1 MRRQFVGLREC
12 NDDRSVGRKHR
23 MQWFYAKTDPSLGSI
38 WNKRPTSCLYHFTAG
53 RKTGSGDSS
62 TNQHDELGPQDGRFV
77 DRFPIFLDRLLPLR
91 RVVIGE
97 ETGSTKAGDSQLSLI
112 NQGLRFFDP

>member
-1 MRRQFVGLREC
+1 MQRLYSYANTPLDSVWHKIRDSPC
-12 NDDRSVGRKHR
+12 NHVATGGKTRSR
-23 MQWFYAKTDPSLGSI
+23 
-38 WNKRPTSCLYHFTAG
+38 N
-53 RKTGSGDSS
+53 SS
-62 TNQHDELGPQDGRFV
+62 ADQHDELGPQYGCFV

-112 NQGLRFFDP
+112 NQGLRSFDP